1 MKRKQEAAYGV
12 IGLGRFG
19 TALAT
24 SLANAGKEVIVV
36 DKDENK
42 VKEMR
47 QYTEY
52 AFVADNL
59 SLETLKEIGLQNCD
73 VVVVCIGEKVDV
85 SILTTMCVIE
95 LGVPRVISK
104 ALSTEQGAVLKKL
117 GAEVVYPERDMA
129 LRLGKRL
136 LSSNFLD
143 YVSLCNS
150 VEIRQFQIPERL
162 VGHSVEEIKI
172 RQKYRLNIIAIECGD
187 DSNIEVMPVYRLRK
201 DDILVVIGQ
210 VKNIDTF
217 ENSL

>member
-117 GAEVVYPERDMA
+117 GAEVVCPERDRA

-162 VGHSVEEIKI
+162 VGHSVEEITV
-172 RQKYRLNIIAIECGD
+172 RQKYRLNIIAIESGD
-187 DSNIEVMPVYRLRK
+187 DTNIEVMPDYRFRK